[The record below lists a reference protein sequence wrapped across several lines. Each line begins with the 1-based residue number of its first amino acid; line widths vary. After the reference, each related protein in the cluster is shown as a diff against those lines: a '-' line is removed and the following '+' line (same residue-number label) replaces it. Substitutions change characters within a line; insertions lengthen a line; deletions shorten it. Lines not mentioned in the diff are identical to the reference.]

1 MATKTSTRRKRPA
14 AQPRATGRGKPS
26 TPTSIPAQAAA
37 PCETTVGQP
46 PLVHP
51 EFDAVLAD
59 DADRAADLRDQAVA
73 DAARIVAAGEARAA
87 ELLDGARAEAATLT
101 EEATTEKSRL
111 LADAATAADQARRN
125 AETTAEQL
133 LAAARETAEA
143 LTTEAGGKAD
153 EVLAAAAATADR
165 TREEAATTASASA
178 DQVRADAE
186 AAAEQLLVDARGE
199 AGALTTAAAG
209 KGEQILAA
217 ARRQAQDALDE
228 AAADSERVRAEASRE
243 AAQVLADA
251 KKKHTELVAEA
262 ERTAADTRTRAVK
275 SAEELLER
283 ARADAE
289 RTRTSVDD
297 QAAQVRAGA
306 EKMAAGLRADAQRAL
321 DDARTS
327 AEELRTATDK
337 EVVRLREQAET
348 EQATAREA
356 ATKAT
361 ADQAA
366 AERALAEAERALE
379 AATQRTVRRARR
391 RVIRAESRATRRRI
405 RDEARPAGGVPPLSG
420 QELLL
425 VVGIVLAAAVVSTLG
440 LLSSYTALEAKA
452 VAWGWEWPWL
462 LPVGIDVAIPAF
474 TGASLILIRMGMEL
488 RWIRWVPRVLTA
500 VTVYLNW
507 SASESASGR
516 IGHAALTLL
525 WVVFS
530 EIASHVYATKI
541 GAVTGKMRME
551 TVRRSRWLLAPIP
564 TARLRRRM
572 ILWEITSY
580 DEALTRLQQ
589 ETWLRAR
596 LREEFGLLWRWKAPL
611 EQRMA
616 LKLGSAPAALADTL
630 TPEEAHTVERVEAS
644 ADAHPEQ
651 GGAHPEASALTSG
664 KEEGERERPALT
676 VGAHGGER
684 PAESEDAHRAEGG
697 RSHSERDALTERR
710 HERIRLLYT
719 ELGRRPQWT
728 EIRDALTQSGL
739 SDEPVSRPTAQRL
752 REQVEEG
759 TPSAPT
765 SASAGARVPAN
776 A

>member
-1 MATKTSTRRKRPA
+1 MANTTARRRRKPA
-14 AQPRATGRGKPS
+14 PALKPRGTGRTKAPA
-26 TPTSIPAQAAA
+26 TAACIPTQAVSEESVPWVFEEAD
-37 PCETTVGQP
+37 P
-46 PLVHP
+46 
-51 EFDAVLAD
+51 VLAD
-59 DADRAADLRDQAVA
+59 AADRAADLRDQAAEDA
-73 DAARIVAAGEARAA
+73 DRIVAAGEAQAA
-87 ELLDGARAEAATLT
+87 ELLDGARTEAATLT
-101 EEATTEKSRL
+101 EEATTEQSRL
-111 LADAATAADQARRN
+111 LANATTVAAQTRTDAEA
-125 AETTAEQL
+125 TAEQL
-133 LAAARETAEA
+133 LGAAREQAKA
-143 LTTEAGGKAD
+143 LTTEATGKAD
-153 EVLAAAAATADR
+153 EVLAAAAAAADQI
-165 TREEAATTASASA
+165 REDAATTA
-178 DQVRADAE
+178 VADADRVRTD
-186 AAAEQLLVDARGE
+186 AAADAEQLLAEARGE
-199 AGALTTAAAG
+199 AEALTTAAAG
-209 KGEQILAA
+209 KAEEVLADA
-217 ARRQAQDALDE
+217 DRRAQGAMTS
-228 AAADSERVRAEASRE
+228 AAADGERVRTEASRE
-243 AAQVLADA
+243 AAQVLSDA
-251 KKKHTELVAEA
+251 KEKRTGLLAEA
-262 ERTAADTRTRAVK
+262 ERTVADIRTRAAK
-275 SAEELLER
+275 GAEEVLER
-283 ARADAE
+283 ARADAD
-289 RTRTSVDD
+289 RTRANADN

-306 EKMAAGLRADAQRAL
+306 EKTAAGLRADADRAL
-321 DDARTS
+321 DDARAS

-337 EVVRLREQAET
+337 EVVRLREQAES

-356 ATKAT
+356 AAKAT
-361 ADQAA
+361 VDQAA
-366 AERALAEAERALE
+366 AAQALTEAERILE

-391 RVIRAESRATRRRI
+391 REIRAESRATRRRI
-405 RDEARPAGGVPPLSG
+405 RDEARPAGIVPPLSG

-425 VVGIVLAAAVVSTLG
+425 VVGIILAAAVVSTLG

-452 VAWGWEWPWL
+452 TAWGWEWPWL

-507 SASESASGR
+507 NASDSASGR

-541 GAVTGKMRME
+541 GAVTGKVRMD

-572 ILWEITSY
+572 ILWEIHSY

-630 TPEEAHTVERVEAS
+630 TPEDAHTVERADVG
-644 ADAHPEQ
+644 ADAYPEA
-651 GGAHPEASALTSG
+651 GGAHPEVSALTSSDG
-664 KEEGERERPALT
+664 EGERERPALT
-676 VGAHGGER
+676 TGAHQGER
-684 PAESEDAHRAEGG
+684 AGEDDDAHRAESV
-697 RSHSERDALTERR
+697 RSRSEQGALTERR

-728 EIRDALTQSGL
+728 EIRDALTKASL

-759 TPSAPT
+759 TPSAPA
-765 SASAGARVPAN
+765 SASVSAEASMPVHT
-776 A
+776 